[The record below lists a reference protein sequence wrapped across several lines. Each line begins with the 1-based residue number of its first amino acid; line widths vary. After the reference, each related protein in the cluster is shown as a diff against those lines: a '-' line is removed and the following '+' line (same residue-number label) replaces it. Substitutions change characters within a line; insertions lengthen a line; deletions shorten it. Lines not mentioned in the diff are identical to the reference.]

1 MKPIKNYLPC
11 GIVPLL
17 LCLLSCS
24 DDKDKITSSIQVI
37 TKEATSIAY
46 ESAVSG
52 ANIFNDAQI
61 SIVDKGVLLDI
72 LPNVDWEVS
81 TKISMGSG
89 GTSFECNL
97 TGLTPATQYY
107 VRAYVKT
114 ETELYFGTTQSFVT
128 KTIGMALVNTN
139 ETSAIQA
146 TQATLHGEVSYAGGT
161 PVSERGFVWSTT
173 PTPEMAIHNSISNG
187 SGLGVFS
194 NTIETLEP
202 ATQYYYRAYAINQI
216 GVSYGETIQ
225 FSTPATLATIL
236 TKPIENISLYGAR
249 SGGEVINDGGAAIS
263 QKGIVWGTQPNPT
276 TSLTTKTL
284 NGAGLS
290 NFTATLTLLTPG
302 TVYHLRAYATN
313 SVGTAYG
320 NAITFSTLEIPTSI
334 TDVDGNVY
342 SVFQIGNQFWM
353 QENLRVS
360 KYCNGDAIP
369 MYMADAQWQQLTT
382 GGWSYY
388 DNFSGNESVGKL
400 YNFYAVADDRNPCPC
415 GWHVPTDAEWTQ
427 LENHLIAVGMNF
439 DNTNQGNKIAKAMAS
454 KTMWQTSSIFGAV
467 GFNSSTNNTSHF
479 NGLPAGRRFNTG
491 EFVNYGSTAAW
502 WTSSQQNGDLAWYR
516 WLSKDGLDSKKNAAN
531 KRFGYNIRCIMD

>member
-1 MKPIKNYLPC
+1 MKTIKNYLPY

-24 DDKDKITSSIQVI
+24 DDKDNSTSSIQVI
-37 TKEATSIAY
+37 TREATSIAY

-72 LPNVDWEVS
+72 VPDVDWEVS
-81 TKISMGSG
+81 TKISRGSG

-97 TGLTPATQYY
+97 TNLTPATQYY

-146 TQATLHGEVSYAGGT
+146 TQATLNGEVTYAGGT
-161 PVSERGFVWSTT
+161 PVTERGFVWSTT
-173 PTPEMAIHNSISNG
+173 PNPEMAIHNSISNG
-187 SGLGVFS
+187 SGVGAFS

-225 FSTPATLATIL
+225 FSTPATLATIQ
-236 TKPIENISLYGAR
+236 TKPIENIGLYGAM
-249 SGGEVINDGGAAIS
+249 SGGEVINDGGAAIT

-290 NFTATLTLLTPG
+290 NFTATLTQLTPG

-342 SVFQIGNQFWM
+342 SVIQIGNQFWM

-369 MYMADAQWQQLTT
+369 MYMADEQWQQLTT

-400 YNFYAVADDRNPCPC
+400 YNFYAVTDDRNLCPC

-427 LENHLIAVGMNF
+427 LENHLIATGMNF
-439 DNTNQGNKIAKAMAS
+439 DNTTQGNKIAKAMAS

-467 GFNSSTNNTSHF
+467 GFNPTTNNNSNF

-502 WTSSQQNGDLAWYR
+502 WTSSQQNSDLSWYR